1 MREVILLLADVVNV
15 WHDVILKFTQ
25 MMGWNLTDK
34 DLHFWVIGVLGL
46 IGLIFVDILFHAI
59 AKWSITAIS
68 FLFTFAMV
76 LVFVFAVEIQ
86 QKITGSGNMEFADA
100 LVSVLGFFL
109 FCGIYF
115 VFIGIIR
122 AIKKYTAIN
131 KEDQDAA

>member
-15 WHDVILKFTQ
+15 WHDVILKFTRL
-25 MMGWNLTDK
+25 MGWNLTDK
-34 DLHFWVIGVLGL
+34 DLHFWVIGILGI

-100 LVSVLGFFL
+100 FVSVLGFFL

-122 AIKKYTAIN
+122 AIKKYTAK

>member
-34 DLHFWVIGVLGL
+34 DLHFWVIGILGI

-100 LVSVLGFFL
+100 FVSVLGFFL
-109 FCGIYF
+109 FSGIYF

-122 AIKKYTAIN
+122 AIKKYTAN
-131 KEDQDAA
+131 KKEDQDAA